1 VTVFDFKI
9 KSILFL
15 SIVRLFQRKTII
27 GFIAVAFL
35 INISES
41 GEILEEIAN
50 FKDNLFGGEFLK

>member
-1 VTVFDFKI
+1 V
-9 KSILFL
+9 
-15 SIVRLFQRKTII
+15 SIVRLFQRKTIV